1 MPSTPRRYSSTP
13 VTPYSRTASY
23 SCRPAVNDKHRA
35 LRTHGRNLRPVH
47 MFSTMHKLKR
57 VLLVFTLIW
66 TRGYATVRTG
76 ALWVTIDSMGP
87 GTLYMLNC
95 ILRQLWYA
103 RTKHASEEGVGC
115 AWSVG
120 LCCAYPSHLYF
131 RHPCPLLH
139 RPAPSRRL
147 STFSLSRPFYTLISS
162 HAGPSLRRL
171 PVECSCLSFLPACFC
186 GRFSA
191 FDPTLHH
198 NPCTPPY
205 VLRRALSVISLTKL
219 RV

>member
-1 MPSTPRRYSSTP
+1 
-13 VTPYSRTASY
+13 
-23 SCRPAVNDKHRA
+23 
-35 LRTHGRNLRPVH
+35 
-47 MFSTMHKLKR
+47 MHKLKR

-76 ALWVTIDSMGP
+76 ALWVTIDSGS
-87 GTLYMLNC
+87 GNTLHAELYLTAFAGMRGRRTLA
-95 ILRQLWYA
+95 RRAWAARGLWACAA
-103 RTKHASEEGVGC
+103 RTLRIST
-115 AWSVG
+115 SVT
-120 LCCAYPSHLYF
+120 
-131 RHPCPLLH
+131 
-139 RPAPSRRL
+139 PAPSSTALLHLAASPPLASLAL
-147 STFSLSRPFYTLISS
+147 SIPSS
-162 HAGPSLRRL
+162 PHMQAPPYAVFL
-171 PVECSCLSFLPACFC
+171 ECSCLSFLPACFC